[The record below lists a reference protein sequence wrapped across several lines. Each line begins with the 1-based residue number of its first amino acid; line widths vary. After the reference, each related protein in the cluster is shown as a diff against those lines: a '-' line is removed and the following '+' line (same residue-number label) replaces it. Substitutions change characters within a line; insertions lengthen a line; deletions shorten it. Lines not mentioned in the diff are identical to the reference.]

1 MPANDDILIEP
12 AASVDRELLEAM
24 LRLVPQLSTS
34 AAVPD
39 ADALRQM
46 IESDCTTLLLARD
59 RTQSNR
65 IVGCLALATFRI
77 PTGLRAW
84 IEDVIVDRE
93 TRGKG
98 IGEALSR
105 EAIRIAQARG
115 ARTIELTSRPSRET
129 ANRLYRR
136 LGFEARDTNVYRFSG
151 RLPDPRGDT

>member
-1 MPANDDILIEP
+1 MPAINDILIEP
-12 AASVDRELLEAM
+12 ATRVDSELLDAM
-24 LRLVPQLSTS
+24 VRLVPQLSTS
-34 AAVPD
+34 AAVPG
-39 ADALRQM
+39 ADELRQM

-77 PTGLRAW
+77 PTGVRAW
-84 IEDVIVDRE
+84 IEDVIVDQE

-105 EAIRIAQARG
+105 EAIRIAQSRG
-115 ARTIELTSRPSRET
+115 ARTIELTSRPARET

-136 LGFEARDTNVYRFSG
+136 LGFEARETNVYRFSG
-151 RLPDPRGDT
+151 RIPTDPGE

>member
-1 MPANDDILIEP
+1 MLAKDDILIEP
-12 AASVDRELLEAM
+12 AAGVDSELIEAM

-34 AAVPD
+34 AAVPG
-39 ADALRQM
+39 AEELRQI

-65 IVGCLALATFRI
+65 IVGCLTLATFRI

-84 IEDVIVDRE
+84 IEDVIVDAA

-105 EAIRIAQARG
+105 EAIRIAQERG
-115 ARTIELTSRPSRET
+115 ARTIELTSRSSRET

-151 RLPDPRGDT
+151 RIPEPDE